1 MLSTLLQCCIVIAM
15 QIKLTVVVVAS
26 TLSEFIGYA
35 DSTDFR
41 EISPEQS
48 RDNNKPKRV
57 GKFWYLTYFS
67 RGFDLRNTSRTF
79 LAAPIL
85 DVDI

>member
-1 MLSTLLQCCIVIAM
+1 MT
-15 QIKLTVVVVAS
+15 
-26 TLSEFIGYA
+26 EFIGYA

-41 EISPEQS
+41 EISPKHS
-48 RDNNKPKRV
+48 WDNNEPKCV

-67 RGFDLRNTSRTF
+67 RGVHLRNTSRTF
-79 LAAPIL
+79 LATPTL